1 MKLIM
6 DIPEEEYKRM
16 KEQSMFGKVDIWKQ
30 AFKNGT
36 PLDDVKA
43 EIDEQYDRIRPYNI
57 DIAEGLEMALDILDN
72 IGKAESEDKE

>member
-36 PLDDVKA
+36 PLDDVKK
-43 EIDEQYDRIRPYNI
+43 EIFKQI
-57 DIAEGLEMALDILDN
+57 DNTDSIYGTSALHSVLDILDS

>member
-72 IGKAESEDKE
+72 IGKAESEE